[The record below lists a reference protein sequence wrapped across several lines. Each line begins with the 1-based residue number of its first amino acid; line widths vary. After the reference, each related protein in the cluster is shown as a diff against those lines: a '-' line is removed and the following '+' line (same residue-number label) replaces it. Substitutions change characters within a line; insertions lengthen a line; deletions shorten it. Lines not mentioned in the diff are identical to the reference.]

1 MIPPSSTGHRRI
13 RTIHT
18 LILAGIPEWDSLGA
32 LPSDGVQRIGAIT
45 GEIAIGVTAT
55 STLTTITISTGTTGT
70 IIIDP
75 EAVIDP
81 AKVGPAQE
89 IVLRRCQPEAN
100 GDTTQVIA
108 VTLRTEI
115 AGLTT
120 NLVKEIA
127 DRVTVPGL
135 ARAIDRRNYPL
146 AAIVQARVRAIVLAA
161 ALVRQ
166 IVRRLVLPGAIVPV
180 EVQVRDHRLVRLAE
194 IM

>member
-45 GEIAIGVTAT
+45 GAIAIGETAT
-55 STLTTITISTGTTGT
+55 STLTTTTISTGTIGT
-70 IIIDP
+70 ITIGR
-75 EAVIDP
+75 
-81 AKVGPAQE
+81 AKVVTVQE
-89 IVLRRCQPEAN
+89 IDRVQAIDLLKCQQEAN

-146 AAIVQARVRAIVLAA
+146 AAIVQARVRVIVPAA
-161 ALVRQ
+161 ALVRP
-166 IVRRLVLPGAIVPV
+166 IVHRLAHLVGV
-180 EVQVRDHRLVRLAE
+180 VQAAEARRDHPLVHLAE